1 MAKVLNLDA
10 YRKVGVS
17 GKPPPPPRGR
27 QEDMIVIKR
36 RADGTY
42 SAHITGAYAASPLLA
57 IEHACDLAS
66 NLARKERLR

>member
-10 YRKVGVS
+10 YRRVGAA
-17 GKPPPPPRGR
+17 GKPPPAPPGR

-42 SAHITGAYAASPLLA
+42 TAQITGAYAASPLLA
-57 IEHACDLAS
+57 VEHASDLAS